1 MQRRLWG
8 QGDDATMGWELRML
22 WRKGVG
28 SSRGGGGSVICAD
41 MREHCCAERGGV
53 PIGGGLG
60 GVRCRARD
68 ASVARDARAQFQQA
82 APYASTIQIDHRRQA
97 VRVLIR
103 MYCREQSY
111 ASDVR
116 VIYSCTRTTNCF
128 CTVVRVIYSCIR
140 TAVLGIS
147 TVVRAGK

>member
-1 MQRRLWG
+1 MQRRLFG

-60 GVRCRARD
+60 GVRCRCRD
-68 ASVARDARAQFQQA
+68 ASAARDARAQFQQA
-82 APYASTIQIDHRRQA
+82 ALTHLPYRLVIGDRLYEYLYACTIGNSHMRVIYASSTA
-97 VRVLIR
+97 VQSYSYYEIAFV
-103 MYCREQSY
+103 QSY
-111 ASDVR
+111 AS
-116 VIYSCTRTTNCF
+116 C
-128 CTVVRVIYSCIR
+128 
-140 TAVLGIS
+140 TAVL
-147 TVVRAGK
+147 VL

>member
-1 MQRRLWG
+1 
-8 QGDDATMGWELRML
+8 
-22 WRKGVG
+22 
-28 SSRGGGGSVICAD
+28 

-116 VIYSCTRTTNCF
+116 VIYSCTRTTKLLL
-128 CTVVRVIYSCIR
+128 YSRKRHVQLYSYYI
-140 TAVLGIS
+140 GIS
-147 TVVRAGK
+147 TVVRAANYGSGLRATRIYCTRMSYSCTIQLYHMCTS